1 MMKPK
6 VLFIGGYGRSGTTL
20 LDRIL
25 GQIDGFFSAGEIRFL
40 SQHALAEDRLCGCG
54 RAFSDCG
61 LWTEILERAYGDR
74 RRIDPAEQAVLR
86 ERMRNSLGRSL
97 TAAGRN
103 SYRESVE
110 RYAELLGPLYPA
122 IAEASGAR
130 VIVDSSKEARHGWL
144 LDKVDSIDLRII
156 HLVRDP
162 RAVAYSWQRRKFDP
176 GSGDELPRF
185 GLLKSGLEWNLVNS
199 LTRLLGRRGARF
211 MVLRY
216 EDLVADPA
224 SAIER
229 VLDLT
234 DETGAGVPISDDR
247 SIELGLDH
255 TVAGNPM
262 RFRQGEVRIE
272 MDAEW
277 KRRMRAF
284 DRALVSTLT
293 LPGLLRYGFVRDR
306 PSRRIAALGDMQ
318 SESPRSTT

>member
-1 MMKPK
+1 MTKPK

-54 RAFSDCG
+54 RAFSDCD

-74 RRIDPAEQAVLR
+74 RRIDPAQQAVLR
-86 ERMRNSLGRSL
+86 RRMRNPLERSL
-97 TAAGRN
+97 TAAGRRSN
-103 SYRESVE
+103 RETAE
-110 RYAELLGPLYPA
+110 RYAELLRPLYPA
-122 IAEASGAR
+122 IADASGAR

-144 LDKVDSIDLRII
+144 LGNVDSIDLCIV

-199 LTRLLGRRGARF
+199 LTRQLGRRGTRF

-224 SAIER
+224 SAIAR

-234 DETGAGVPISDDR
+234 DETGAGIPIRDDR

-262 RFRQGEVRIE
+262 RFRRGEVRIE

-277 KRRMRAF
+277 RRRMRTF
-284 DRALVSTLT
+284 DRSLVSALT
-293 LPGLLRYGFVRDR
+293 LPGLLRYRFVRDHPAPR
-306 PSRRIAALGDMQ
+306 VAVMGMQ
-318 SESPRSTT
+318 SEGPRSTE